1 VAESAAGRYISSGAG
16 SRSQNAHHGTSHPV
30 SQGESSPRW
39 TTIPATACSLNLHQP
54 AQTWSRPKPMFSE
67 NCSRLGRRLRLL
79 RLRGAAKET
88 RHEGSFDF
96 PILTS
101 SVPVLWWLSLP
112 PLVRR

>member
-1 VAESAAGRYISSGAG
+1 
-16 SRSQNAHHGTSHPV
+16 
-30 SQGESSPRW
+30 
-39 TTIPATACSLNLHQP
+39 
-54 AQTWSRPKPMFSE
+54 
-67 NCSRLGRRLRLL
+67 LRLL